1 MNANTVSVP
10 RPEVHHL
17 PTVFRRLQSGD
28 IRVPAFQRAFRWSEA
43 QILSLLDSVV
53 RGYPVGSMLLWEVRD
68 RVFKT
73 AQPEELPFP
82 IVAEKYPTYFVL
94 DGLQRLSSLYGVFYY
109 DGDPSKP
116 GLYNVV
122 FDLRN
127 QVFKHFDLAETS
139 EADLPLSALFSVKR
153 LLNEQKRL
161 LGLDDAEILIERTVR
176 LQATFQ
182 EYLLPTVTIAHQQV
196 TEVVE
201 IFSRINST
209 GTRLGP
215 VDFMRALTWSDDFD
229 LNSGIREVQG
239 KTEELGFNFAD
250 ETVLKLIAVVSGRAP
265 TAEEVLTLRTETSQ
279 TLHGLVS
286 RAIDIAVRS
295 IGFLKNRCYVHHAD
309 FLPYEGQ
316 LLGVAM
322 FFNVAHNDTVAET
335 ELARWF
341 WSVSLNEQL
350 RGKPDHYLARQLSSI
365 RGLALGEAKELNLRL
380 SVSEQDFFERR
391 FIKGKALSTAFLCMF
406 AAKGARS
413 LVTGELITSSAYLY
427 SAEVDYLMP
436 IFGVDA
442 LSGYFE
448 GKLTSARLFAN
459 LVLATPEDMKFINQH
474 GWPETLERLKAQ
486 FGEEEFNV
494 ILESQFFSGDPT
506 SDLRQPNGSVLKLR
520 ASALTGFAKLLCT
533 PA

>member
-1 MNANTVSVP
+1 
-10 RPEVHHL
+10 
-17 PTVFRRLQSGD
+17 
-28 IRVPAFQRAFRWSEA
+28 
-43 QILSLLDSVV
+43 
-53 RGYPVGSMLLWEVRD
+53 MLLWEVRD
-68 RVFKT
+68 RIFKT
-73 AQPEELPFP
+73 AQPEDLPFP
-82 IVAEKYPTYFVL
+82 NVAEKYPTYFVL
-94 DGLQRLSSLYGVFYY
+94 DGLQRLSSLYGVFYF

-127 QVFKHFDLAETS
+127 QVFKHYDLSETS
-139 EADLPLSALFSVKR
+139 EADLPLSALFSVKN

-161 LGLDDAEILIERTVR
+161 LALDDAETLIERTVR
-176 LQATFQ
+176 LQSTFQ

-229 LNSGIREVQG
+229 LNSGIREVQAR
-239 KTEELGFNFAD
+239 TEEFGFFFAD

-265 TAEEVLTLRTETSQ
+265 TADDVLTLQSETSQ
-279 TLHGLVS
+279 NLHGLVS

-295 IGFLKNRCYVHHAD
+295 IGFLKNRCYVHNAD

-316 LLGVAM
+316 LLGVAV
-322 FFNVAHNDTVAET
+322 FFNSAHKDAVAET

-350 RGKPDHYLARQLSSI
+350 RGKPDHYLARQLSAI
-365 RGLALGEAKELNLRL
+365 RGLAQGETKELNLRL
-380 SVSEQDFFERR
+380 VVSDQDFFERR

-413 LVTGELITSSAYLY
+413 LVTGELIASTTYLHSSEA
-427 SAEVDYLMP
+427 DYLMP
-436 IFGVDA
+436 LFSTEA

-448 GKLTSARLFAN
+448 GKLPSARLFAN
-459 LVLATPEDMKFINQH
+459 LVLATPEDMKFIGQH
-474 GWPETLERLKAQ
+474 GWIETLKRLKAQ
-486 FGEEEFNV
+486 FGEDEFNA
-494 ILESQFFSGDPT
+494 ILDSQFFFVDP
-506 SDLRQPNGSVLKLR
+506 SSEMNERGYSVLELR
-520 ASALTGFAKLLCT
+520 AAALTSFAKQLCA